1 MISLTNNVAKNTS
14 ADSNQRVSASD
25 SFAGS
30 YALAA

>member
-14 ADSNQRVSASD
+14 ADSNQRVSAN
-25 SFAGS
+25 A